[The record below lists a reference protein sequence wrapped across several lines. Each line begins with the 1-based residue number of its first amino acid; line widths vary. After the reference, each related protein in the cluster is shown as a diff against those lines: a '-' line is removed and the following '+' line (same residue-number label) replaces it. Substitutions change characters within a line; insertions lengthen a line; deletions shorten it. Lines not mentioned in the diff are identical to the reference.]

1 MNSLKLRT
9 LPLQLIEIDDGV
21 LLKRG
26 NTILNV
32 NGKGA
37 KTAVPLVLS
46 KLNLPGSTQE
56 EVAQNF
62 SGPEQQAVNQF
73 IEKLISNK
81 LAVTADTPDPQPI
94 SQESHLDIFYW
105 HFGDSTGQ
113 VTERLNRQHVTIV
126 GVNHISRQLSAAFVA
141 SGVDNF
147 EIVDDPIL
155 GNTRM
160 LNHKGAYREGIWN
173 GSHQP
178 KPLQEWKNE
187 IDPALVN
194 CVIATSD
201 FGGLSLLREWNQF
214 CVDRKIFFMPVV
226 LQDQVG
232 YVGPLVIP
240 GETACLECL
249 LARQDSHRSDS
260 ERSRSIEESA
270 HEGQSVIGFH
280 PSMASILG
288 DLAAF
293 ELTKFFSGVLPGWN
307 VGTILEIN
315 LLSTRMTSRKVL
327 KVPRCPVCS
336 PLLTRTPINPH
347 KAFSLLPVKDKP

>member
-9 LPLQLIEIDDGV
+9 LPLQLIEIDDGI

-32 NGKGA
+32 NGQGA

-46 KLNLPGSTQE
+46 SLNLPGSTQE
-56 EVAQNF
+56 EVVQKF
-62 SGPEQQAVNQF
+62 SGPDRQAVSQF

-81 LAVTADTPDPQPI
+81 LAVSADTPDSSTA
-94 SQESHLDIFYW
+94 SQESHLDVFYW
-105 HFGDSTGQ
+105 HFGESTSQ
-113 VTERLNRQHVTIV
+113 VTERVNRQHITIV
-126 GVNHISRQLSAAFVA
+126 GANHISRQLCAAFVA

-147 EIVDDPIL
+147 EVIDDPL
-155 GNTRM
+155 LSNTQMQR
-160 LNHKGAYREGIWN
+160 HDGAYRN
-173 GSHQP
+173 GAWPGSLQP
-178 KPLQEWKNE
+178 RHLQEWKNE
-187 IDPALVN
+187 TDPASVN

-214 CVDRKIFFMPVV
+214 CVEKKIFFLPVV
-226 LQDQVG
+226 LQDQIG

-249 LARQDSHRSDS
+249 LARQDSHQSNS
-260 ERSRSIEESA
+260 QRSRPIEESA
-270 HEGQSVIGFH
+270 HEGQSVVGFH

-293 ELTKFFSGVLPGWN
+293 EITKFFSGVLPGWN
-307 VGTILEIN
+307 VGTLLEIN
-315 LLSTRMTSRKVL
+315 LLSTRMTPRKVL

-336 PLLTRTPINPH
+336 PLITRAPTNPH
-347 KAFSLLPVKDKP
+347 KAFSLLPMKDAS